1 MIFGTRKNYIIFKI
15 GHSDSYRQD
24 FKVAASI
31 KFRIF
36 NCRKLQNSY
45 TYSDTKLSQKQEKT
59 ATEALLL
66 RFLCGATGN
75 RTRDTRIFSPLLY
88 QLSYG
93 TRICVSNVLFSFGIA
108 KVDIFSL
115 PPNFSV
121 NIFTKNA
128 LF

>member
-1 MIFGTRKNYIIFKI
+1 MWENLKENPSQNALRGVFG
-15 GHSDSYRQD
+15 
-24 FKVAASI
+24 
-31 KFRIF
+31 
-36 NCRKLQNSY
+36 
-45 TYSDTKLSQKQEKT
+45 
-59 ATEALLL
+59 
-66 RFLCGATGN
+66 GATGN